1 MVIISLIDILVD
13 GLHERPE
20 MKKGV
25 GIPQVI
31 ELWYYTR
38 PLVNAY
44 QNCFLFVLYF
54 VVSITAFNFPG
65 LLYAGM
71 TLS

>member
-1 MVIISLIDILVD
+1 MILLRNRFTINQSWSLYILVD

-31 ELWYYTR
+31 EL
-38 PLVNAY
+38 
-44 QNCFLFVLYF
+44 
-54 VVSITAFNFPG
+54 
-65 LLYAGM
+65 
-71 TLS
+71 

>member
-31 ELWYYTR
+31 EL
-38 PLVNAY
+38 
-44 QNCFLFVLYF
+44 
-54 VVSITAFNFPG
+54 
-65 LLYAGM
+65 
-71 TLS
+71 